1 MNADC
6 LAVLTEH
13 IRRYPQMQLEDA
25 VKLLYQRAFGGG
37 HLVEA
42 GRALERIEMEWEAP
56 APADTPAYEPLG
68 DRVGRL
74 YLPPARAMGIAP
86 ETAAGMFLLS
96 AEEIDGR
103 MADFEAELAVL
114 QTACRQGALP
124 FDAAALACYL
134 DGYRRAG
141 YPPVSHSARYHA
153 AYHPHYRVIA
163 AAYREGLPLIAR
175 IDRMLAAGETV
186 RLAIDGASAA
196 GKSTLASRLASLY
209 RAPLIHMDDFFLP
222 PERKTAERLAEPGG
236 NVDYERFV
244 AEVVEPLD
252 RGEPFAYR
260 PYRCQTHDFGPP
272 VPITPGRLVIVEGA
286 YCLHPLYAGRWNL
299 RVFYGIDPAVQ
310 RQRILARNG
319 ERMLAR
325 FLTEWIPLEQRYD
338 AACHIHECCDLL
350 LWTGA

>member
-114 QTACRQGALP
+114 QTACR
-124 FDAAALACYL
+124 
-134 DGYRRAG
+134 
-141 YPPVSHSARYHA
+141 
-153 AYHPHYRVIA
+153 
-163 AAYREGLPLIAR
+163 
-175 IDRMLAAGETV
+175 
-186 RLAIDGASAA
+186 
-196 GKSTLASRLASLY
+196 
-209 RAPLIHMDDFFLP
+209 
-222 PERKTAERLAEPGG
+222 
-236 NVDYERFV
+236 
-244 AEVVEPLD
+244 
-252 RGEPFAYR
+252 
-260 PYRCQTHDFGPP
+260 
-272 VPITPGRLVIVEGA
+272 
-286 YCLHPLYAGRWNL
+286 
-299 RVFYGIDPAVQ
+299 
-310 RQRILARNG
+310 
-319 ERMLAR
+319 
-325 FLTEWIPLEQRYD
+325 
-338 AACHIHECCDLL
+338 
-350 LWTGA
+350 